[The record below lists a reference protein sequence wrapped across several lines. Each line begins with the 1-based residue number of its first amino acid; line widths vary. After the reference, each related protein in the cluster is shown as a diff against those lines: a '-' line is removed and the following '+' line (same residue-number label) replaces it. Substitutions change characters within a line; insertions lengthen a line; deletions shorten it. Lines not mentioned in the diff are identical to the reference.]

1 MATTVNVVCY
11 KSKVLKNNESPLMI
25 RVCKDRKRK
34 YISIGLSINPIYWD
48 FTKNAPK
55 PQCPNKEAL
64 TTLITQKL
72 HAYSEQ
78 IMEFKA
84 MDRDYTAST
93 LVEKVSKPSKLKTVG
108 EVFLEQMQAL
118 RDAQRLSYM
127 LTIQQTYNSL
137 MEFNKHL
144 NIYFVDID
152 VPWLKRYETWLRKHG
167 LSGNTIK
174 GRFVDIRTMYNI
186 AIDENLVKVEH
197 YPFRKF
203 KISKLQQE
211 TAKRAITKEDVTRIM
226 EYKTK
231 SKLVQFAIDIFTFS
245 YIMGG
250 INFVDIASLTKEN
263 IMDNRLVYI
272 RQKTKKL
279 IQLPLQDKAIELI
292 EKYHDDNNPHL
303 FPILLAYHKTEQQR
317 LNRVHKVIVNVN
329 KRLKKIG
336 KELELPITLTTYVAR
351 HSHATI
357 LKKAGVATSI
367 ISESLGHSSEK
378 VTQIYLD
385 SFGNEQM
392 DDAMK
397 NLL

>member
-152 VPWLKRYETWLRKHG
+152 VPWLKRYETWLHKHG

-186 AIDENLVKVEH
+186 AVDENLVKVEH

-231 SKLVQFAIDIFTFS
+231 NKLVQFAIDIFTFS

-292 EKYHDDNNPHL
+292 EKYHDDDNPHL

>member
-186 AIDENLVKVEH
+186 AVDENLVKVEH

-231 SKLVQFAIDIFTFS
+231 NKLVQFAIDIFTFS

-250 INFVDIASLTKEN
+250 INFVDIASLTKDN

-279 IQLPLQDKAIELI
+279 IQLPLQDKALELI
-292 EKYHDDNNPHL
+292 KRYHDEDNPHL

>member
-186 AIDENLVKVEH
+186 AVDENLVKVEH

-231 SKLVQFAIDIFTFS
+231 NKLVQFAIDIFTFS

>member
-48 FTKNAPK
+48 FTKNVPK

-186 AIDENLVKVEH
+186 AVDENLVKVEH

-231 SKLVQFAIDIFTFS
+231 NKLVQFAIDIFTFS

-292 EKYHDDNNPHL
+292 EKYHDDDNPHL

>member
-186 AIDENLVKVEH
+186 AVDENLVKVEH

-226 EYKTK
+226 EYNTK
-231 SKLVQFAIDIFTFS
+231 NKLVQFAIDIFTFS

-250 INFVDIASLTKEN
+250 IYFVDIASLTKEN

-292 EKYHDDNNPHL
+292 EKYHDDDNPHL

>member
-1 MATTVNVVCY
+1 
-11 KSKVLKNNESPLMI
+11 MI

-137 MEFNKHL
+137 IEFNKHL

-152 VPWLKRYETWLRKHG
+152 VPWLKRYETWLRKHN

-226 EYKTK
+226 EYNTK
-231 SKLVQFAIDIFTFS
+231 NKLVQFAIDIFTFS

-292 EKYHDDNNPHL
+292 EKYHDDDNPHL

>member
-93 LVEKVSKPSKLKTVG
+93 LVEKVSKPGKLKTVG

-186 AIDENLVKVEH
+186 AVDENLVKVEH

-226 EYKTK
+226 EYNTK
-231 SKLVQFAIDIFTFS
+231 NKLVQFAIDIFTFS

-317 LNRVHKVIVNVN
+317 LNRVHKMIVNVN

>member
-93 LVEKVSKPSKLKTVG
+93 LVEKVSKHSKLKTVG

-186 AIDENLVKVEH
+186 AVDENLVKVEH

-231 SKLVQFAIDIFTFS
+231 NKLVQFAIDIFTFS

-292 EKYHDDNNPHL
+292 EKYHDDDNPHL

-329 KRLKKIG
+329 KRLKKVG

>member
-34 YISIGLSINPIYWD
+34 YISIGLSINPVYWD

-93 LVEKVSKPSKLKTVG
+93 LVEKVNTPSKLKTVG

-118 RDAQRLSYM
+118 RNAQRLSYM

-186 AIDENLVKVEH
+186 AVDENLVKVEH

-231 SKLVQFAIDIFTFS
+231 NKLVQFAIDIFTFS

-279 IQLPLQDKAIELI
+279 IQLPLQDKALELI
-292 EKYHDDNNPHL
+292 GKYHHDDNPHL

-317 LNRVHKVIVNVN
+317 FNRVHKVIVNVN
-329 KRLKKIG
+329 KRLKKVG

>member
-48 FTKNAPK
+48 FTKNVPK

-186 AIDENLVKVEH
+186 AVDENLVKVEH

-226 EYKTK
+226 EYNTK
-231 SKLVQFAIDIFTFS
+231 NKLVQFAIDIFTFS

-292 EKYHDDNNPHL
+292 EKYHDDDNPHL

>member
-48 FTKNAPK
+48 FAKNAPK

-186 AIDENLVKVEH
+186 AVDENLVKVEH

-226 EYKTK
+226 EYNTK
-231 SKLVQFAIDIFTFS
+231 NKLVQFAIDIFTFS

>member
-186 AIDENLVKVEH
+186 AVDENLVKVEH

-226 EYKTK
+226 EYNTK
-231 SKLVQFAIDIFTFS
+231 NKLVQFAIDIFTFS

-303 FPILLAYHKTEQQR
+303 FPIILAYHKTEQQR

>member
-1 MATTVNVVCY
+1 MNATVNVICY
-11 KSKVLKNNESPLMI
+11 KSKVLKNNESPLMV

-34 YISIGLSINPIYWD
+34 YISLGISVNPAYWD
-48 FTKNAPK
+48 FNRNAPK
-55 PQCPNKEAL
+55 PQCPNKEYIDS
-64 TTLITQKL
+64 LIAQKVQE
-72 HAYSEQ
+72 YSAQ
-78 IMEFKA
+78 IIELKA
-84 MDRDYTAST
+84 MDRDFTATS
-93 LVEKVSKPSKLKTVG
+93 LVEKVSKPNKVKTVG
-108 EVFLEQMQAL
+108 EVFVEQMNL
-118 RDAQRLSYM
+118 LKEAQKLSYM
-127 LTIQQTYNSL
+127 LSIQQTYNSL
-137 MEFNKHL
+137 LEFNKHL

-152 VPWLKRYETWLRKHG
+152 VSWLKRYEAWLRKQG
-167 LSGNTIK
+167 LAANTIK
-174 GRFVDIRTMYNI
+174 GKFVDIRTMYNI

-203 KISKLQQE
+203 KIAKLQQE
-211 TAKRAITKEDVTRIM
+211 TAKRAISKEDINRII

-231 SKLVQFAIDIFTFS
+231 NPLVQFAIDIFTFS

-250 INFVDIASLTKEN
+250 INFVDISTLTKEN
-263 IMDNRLVYI
+263 MMDNRLVYI
-272 RQKTKKL
+272 RHKTKKL
-279 IQLPLQDKAIELI
+279 IQLPLQGKAIELI

-303 FPILLAYHKTEQQR
+303 FPILKAYHNTEQQKF
-317 LNRVHKVIVNVN
+317 NRVHKIISNVN

-351 HSHATI
+351 HSHATV

-378 VTQIYLD
+378 ITQVYLD

-392 DDAMK
+392 DEAMK

>member
-186 AIDENLVKVEH
+186 AVDENLVKVEH

-231 SKLVQFAIDIFTFS
+231 NKLVQFAIDIFTFS

-292 EKYHDDNNPHL
+292 EKYHDDDNPHL

-317 LNRVHKVIVNVN
+317 LNRVHKAIVNVN